1 MNCDS
6 SVCVCVHWET
16 HRKNKVWAWDL
27 DLSPSDITH

>member
-6 SVCVCVHWET
+6 SVCVHWET
-16 HRKNKVWAWDL
+16 HRKKKVWAWDL